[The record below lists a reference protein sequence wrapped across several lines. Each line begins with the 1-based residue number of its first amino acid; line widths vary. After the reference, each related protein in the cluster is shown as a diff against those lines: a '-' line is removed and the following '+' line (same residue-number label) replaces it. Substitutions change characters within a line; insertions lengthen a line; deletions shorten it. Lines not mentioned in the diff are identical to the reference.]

1 VNPATPSTI
10 DEFREVQATKK
21 GPGVTGWWDE
31 VLPRLEPDQAN
42 GLIEAAADPSI
53 SHRTISIVLG
63 RWGFKVSAAQ
73 VGHWRRNRV
82 R

>member
-1 VNPATPSTI
+1 M

-21 GPGVTGWWDE
+21 GPGVSGWWDD
-31 VLPRLEPDQAN
+31 VLPRLSSDQLT
-42 GLIEAAADPSI
+42 GLTEAASDPSI

-63 RWGFKVSAAQ
+63 RWGFAVTPGA
-73 VGHWRRNRV
+73 VGHWRRNYV